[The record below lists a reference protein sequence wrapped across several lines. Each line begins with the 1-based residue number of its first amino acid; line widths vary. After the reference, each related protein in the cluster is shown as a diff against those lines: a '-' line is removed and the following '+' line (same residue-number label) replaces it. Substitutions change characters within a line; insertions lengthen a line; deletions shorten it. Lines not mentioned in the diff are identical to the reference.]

1 MGDIISAIGA
11 AGGGPFNALIGGK
24 AAVTAG
30 EQQQAGI
37 GAAENTVRDTY
48 NQNSPYYQPFIQNG
62 TAANNQATQMAQNGF
77 TQTQFQQSPAYQFN
91 MQQGLQAISNA
102 QSVRGGALSGG
113 AMKAMNNYGQQQ
125 ASNEFQNAY
134 GRYANNINQLNQIG
148 NQGLQAT
155 QGLGQLGA
163 NYSSAMGNLQTGMGN
178 SQASE
183 TLGKAGAFMNLFN
196 PSGQTAAGTP
206 ASTSMGS
213 LVSSLGSMFS
223 STPSNNPNSYA
234 GYDAGA
240 AQNEQGALANSSDAG
255 SGALANSSDEG
266 LGALGNAM
274 TFA

>member
-1 MGDIISAIGA
+1 MGDIISGIGS

-30 EQQQAGI
+30 NEQQNGI
-37 GAAENTVRDTY
+37 QNAENTVQSVY

-62 TAANNQATQMAQNGF
+62 TAASNQATQMAQNGF
-77 TQTQFQQSPAYQFN
+77 TQTQFQQSPAYQWN

-163 NYSSAMGNLQTGMGN
+163 NYSAAMGNLQTGMGN

-223 STPSNNPNSYA
+223 SGQSSGYNANNPSNYA

-240 AQNEQGALANSSDAG
+240 AQNEQAAQANASDAG
-255 SGALANSSDEG
+255 LS
-266 LGALGNAM
+266 ALGDAM
-274 TFA
+274 VFA

>member
-1 MGDIISAIGA
+1 MGDIIQGIGE
-11 AGGGPFNALIGGK
+11 AGGGLANAIIGGK

-30 EQQQAGI
+30 NEQQAGI
-37 GAAENTVRDTY
+37 QNAMNTVQGVY
-48 NQNSPYYQPFIQNG
+48 QQNAPNYQPFIQNG
-62 TAANNQATQMAQNGF
+62 TAAANQATQMAQNGF
-77 TQTQFQQSPAYQFN
+77 TQTQFQQSPAYAFN

-155 QGLGQLGA
+155 SGLASLGA
-163 NYSSAMGNLQTGMGN
+163 NYAAQMGNLQTGMGN

-183 TLGKAGAFMNLFN
+183 TLGKAGSFASMWGPYGQQAQLNQN
-196 PSGQTAAGTP
+196 QNQTAPLSGLANG
-206 ASTSMGS
+206 
-213 LVSSLGSMFS
+213 LNSLGNMFS
-223 STPSNNPNSYA
+223 SQGTNNPNSYA

-240 AQNEQGALANSSDAG
+240 AQNEQAQVANESD
-255 SGALANSSDEG
+255 SG
-266 LGALGNAM
+266 LGAMANAVVD
-274 TFA
+274 A